1 MSARRRLL
9 LVLGAV
15 ALVLLAG
22 RALAAAILDYR
33 WYSAL
38 GAGAVWWARARAIG
52 ITVLVT
58 GGLGSL
64 FAFAN
69 LYAVRGSVV
78 SLVLPRRLANL
89 EIGEEV
95 PSRYLLAGTLV
106 LSVLLG
112 IALTQTDWTPLAR
125 ALYTERFNERDP
137 YFDRDIAFFV
147 GWLPLERAMYLWS
160 LLAVLLV
167 GAVVVFLYALTP
179 SLKWE
184 RGSLRVSQYVRRHL
198 SILGALL
205 ILLLAW
211 SYRIGGFELLGSGSG
226 VAEAFSYADH
236 RVLIPANAALF
247 VLTIAGALVLAWT
260 GWQGQLRAAFATI
273 SVLLLVSLVLH
284 QIAPAVARRSASER
298 DPVARERPYLV
309 TRAAYT
315 RRAFA
320 LEQLTPVDSVL
331 AGTSMRLP
339 AWDAAPAAR
348 ATAAAPSQGQVTLP
362 NGALAMLAVSGMGG
376 GDDFTSRAAL
386 VSLEHGDE
394 RGLPLLLRTDGAP
407 TDEWMD
413 VAPAIAVDSGDGHA
427 VVADDGRG
435 VAGVPVGG
443 GTARLVPALALQNFR
458 LLTQD
463 LPHPDARLVL
473 HRNVRDIVAA
483 VAPLFDQGTT
493 ITPVIVADT
502 LYWIVDLYATSEDY
516 PLSARVRL
524 GEATHAYLRHAATGV
539 VNAAT
544 ARVVLLVD
552 TLVAPLDPLGR
563 GWRRAFGSL
572 YRDVSA
578 IDGVLASQ
586 LPPLVDAAVAQ
597 RAAWTLVSAATLGRS
612 PRTLPVAD
620 GADSGVA
627 RLGAT
632 RVSLGQG
639 ALAATLPILTEDD
652 RVDGLI
658 VATAGARR
666 ASRWLPARTTLRWTA
681 GIERL
686 RGADSLVAA
695 GARDARLLHG
705 PVRVA
710 QLDTTLV
717 LQQSVYF
724 QRAPAA
730 PTLAAIVTLRGDS
743 VSVGRPSTGSPP
755 PLPRLPGSGVGDLRA
770 QAAALYDS
778 LRAAQRRGDWRAYGD
793 HWEALGRLL
802 GRPPR

>member
-9 LVLGAV
+9 LVLGAL

-22 RALAAAILDYR
+22 RALAAAVLDYQ
-33 WYSAL
+33 WYAAL
-38 GAGAVWWARARAIG
+38 GASVVWWARARAIA

-58 GGLGSL
+58 CGLGSL

-78 SLVLPRRLANL
+78 SLVLPRRVANL

-112 IALTQTDWTPLAR
+112 VALTHTDWMPLAR
-125 ALYTERFNERDP
+125 ALYTERFNETDP

-198 SILGALL
+198 SILGAVLL
-205 ILLLAW
+205 LLLAW
-211 SYRIGGFELLGSGSG
+211 SYRLRGYELLGEGSG
-226 VAEAFSYADH
+226 AAGAFSYADH

-260 GWQGQLRAAFATI
+260 GWQGQLRAAFATV

-284 QIAPAVARRSASER
+284 QIAPAIARRSASER
-298 DPVARERPYLV
+298 DPVARERPYLA

-320 LEQLTPVDSVL
+320 LEQLSPIDSVL
-331 AGTSMRLP
+331 AATSMGVP
-339 AWDAAPAAR
+339 GWDPGPAAR
-348 ATAAAPSQGQVTLP
+348 AASAEPSPGEVTLP
-362 NGALAMLAVSGMGG
+362 NGALAMLAVSETGSS
-376 GDDFTSRAAL
+376 DDPVPRAAF

-394 RGLPLLLRTDGAP
+394 RGLPALLRSDG
-407 TDEWMD
+407 T
-413 VAPAIAVDSGDGHA
+413 PAEDWSELVPAVIVDSGDGHV
-427 VVADDGRG
+427 VVADEEGAI
-435 VAGVPVGG
+435 AGVPVGDG
-443 GTARLVPALALQNFR
+443 AGRLLLALALQNFR

-463 LPHPDARLVL
+463 LPHPDARVVL

-483 VAPLFDQGTT
+483 AAPLFDQGST
-493 ITPVIVADT
+493 ITPALAGDT
-502 LYWIVDLYATSEDY
+502 LFWIVDLFATAPDY

-524 GEATHAYLRHAATGV
+524 GDAKHAYLHHAATGL

-544 ARVVLLVD
+544 GHVSLVVD
-552 TLVAPLDPLGR
+552 TLVAPLDPIGR

-572 YRDVSA
+572 YRDVSTL
-578 IDGVLASQ
+578 DGTLAAQ

-597 RAAWTLVSAATLGRS
+597 RAAWALVSGATLGKS
-612 PRTLPVAD
+612 PRLVPVAD

-627 RLGAT
+627 RGGPA
-632 RVSLGQG
+632 RVSLGLG
-639 ALAATLPILTEDD
+639 ALAAVLPLLTEDD
-652 RVDGLI
+652 RVDGLL

-666 ASRWLPARTTLRWTA
+666 VSRWLGARTTLRWSA

-695 GARDARLLHG
+695 GARDVRLLHG
-705 PVRVA
+705 PVRAA
-710 QLDTTLV
+710 QLDTTMAL
-717 LQQSVYF
+717 LQSVYF
-724 QRAPAA
+724 QRAPGPA
-730 PTLAAIVTLRGDS
+730 TLAAVAILSGDS
-743 VSVGRPSTGSPP
+743 VSITRPAVAGAPPAQRAGGGSPA
-755 PLPRLPGSGVGDLRA
+755 GLRA

>member
-9 LVLGAV
+9 LILGAV

-22 RALAAAILDYR
+22 RALAAMILDYR
-33 WYSAL
+33 WYAAL
-38 GAGAVWWARARAIG
+38 GAGTVWWARAQAIL

-95 PSRYLLAGTLV
+95 PSRYLLAGALL
-106 LSVLLG
+106 LSILLG

-125 ALYTERFNERDP
+125 VLYTERFNESDP
-137 YFDRDIAFFV
+137 YFDRDLAFFV
-147 GWLPLERAMYLWS
+147 GWLPLERAMYLWA

-205 ILLLAW
+205 LLLLAW
-211 SYRIGGFELLGSGSG
+211 SYRIDGFELLGRGSG
-226 VAEAFSYADH
+226 AAEAFSYADH
-236 RVLIPANAALF
+236 RVLIPANAGLF

-284 QIAPAVARRSASER
+284 QIAPAIARRSASER
-298 DPVARERPYLV
+298 DPVARERPYLA

-320 LEQLTPVDSVL
+320 LEQLAPVDSML
-331 AGTSMRLP
+331 AATSMRLP
-339 AWDAAPAAR
+339 AWDVAAAAR
-348 ATAAAPSQGQVTLP
+348 ATSAAPSQGQVTLP
-362 NGALAMLAVSGMGG
+362 NGALAMLAVSGTGS
-376 GDDFTSRAAL
+376 GDEPGLRAAF
-386 VSLEHGDE
+386 VSLEHADE
-394 RGLPLLLRTDGAP
+394 RGLPLLLRADGAAV
-407 TDEWMD
+407 DEWSEL
-413 VAPAIAVDSGDGHA
+413 VPTVVVDSGDGHA
-427 VVADDGRG
+427 VVADSAGT

-483 VAPLFDQGTT
+483 VAPLFDQGSVV
-493 ITPVIVADT
+493 TPALAGDT
-502 LYWIVDLYATSEDY
+502 LYWLVDLYATSEDY

-524 GEATHAYLRHAATGV
+524 GEATHAYLRHAGTGV
-539 VNAAT
+539 VNAVT
-544 ARVVLLVD
+544 ARVTLVVD

-572 YRDVSA
+572 YRDVSSLDA
-578 IDGVLASQ
+578 SLASQ

-597 RAAWTLVSAATLGRS
+597 RAAWTQVSAATPGRT
-612 PRTLPVAD
+612 PRTLPATD
-620 GADSGVA
+620 GADSAVVRSGP
-627 RLGAT
+627 T

-658 VATAGARR
+658 VATAGTRR
-666 ASRWLPARTTLRWTA
+666 VSRWLPARTTLRWTA

-686 RGADSLVAA
+686 RGSDSLVAA
-695 GARDARLLHG
+695 GTRDVKLLHG
-705 PVRVA
+705 PVRAA
-710 QLDTTLV
+710 QLDTTLA

-724 QRAPAA
+724 VRAPAA
-730 PTLAAIVTLRGDS
+730 PTLAAVSTLRGDS
-743 VSVGRPSTGSPP
+743 VSFARPGTAGVPALPPVGGRAA
-755 PLPRLPGSGVGDLRA
+755 DLRT
-770 QAAALYDS
+770 QAGALYDS
-778 LRAAQRRGDWRAYGD
+778 LRAAQRRGDWRAYAD

-802 GRPPR
+802 GRSPR